1 MELTEDEHQR
11 NRNILTELITDAPL
25 EVVSMLTCYNY
36 DENAENIYNQLSR
49 FKKAQLQ
56 EAAIF
61 LQQPAKNYKYKDQLV
76 RAIISR
82 IDSLLLEHCPKC
94 ELKYSV
100 NKDDIPILSCI
111 NCGQGCHYDCYKD
124 IVDAIKLYPGI
135 HYQCHRCVIKTTQ
148 SLQSNFDV
156 DSQETH
162 KTPNEEQ
169 DSQEVD
175 TPLTPGQP
183 NHTPLTPKQPSQTQ
197 ELSLSASPSRLS
209 QPFEPDE
216 QRRPICQRYIRG
228 NCPHGILGQTLVN
241 GEKCFFSHPKRCM
254 RFCRNGPYSRFGCN
268 KGRDCEYMHPILC
281 KFSLK
286 YRKCTNLRCKFTHL
300 KFTQRY
306 ENEDAEF
313 PPAEYNTQENVYT
326 PQQRHTQENSSSPQ
340 RRLQYNHPE
349 TNQSSEQNHFL
360 EQLPDILYQ
369 IQQDLK
375 QLKQQQNTHP
385 PSPPVPMY
393 APAPNISPPPN
404 SRQPHQ
410 ITHPTQS
417 PPADQNN
424 KMMPQL
430 QQMPAR
436 LPAYP
441 QANNQMPTL
450 LQQNHSH
457 FPSLHL
463 PTHH

>member
-82 IDSLLLEHCPKC
+82 IDNLLLEHCPKC
-94 ELKYSV
+94 ESKYSV

-124 IVDAIKLYPGI
+124 IVDAIKSFPGI
-135 HYQCHRCVIKTTQ
+135 HYHCHRCVIKTTQ
-148 SLQSNFDV
+148 SNFDF
-156 DSQETH
+156 DSQENP

-183 NHTPLTPKQPSQTQ
+183 HHTPITPKQPSQTQ
-197 ELSLSASPSRLS
+197 GLSQLASPSQLS

-216 QRRPICQRYIRG
+216 NRRPICQRYIRG

-241 GEKCFFSHPKRCM
+241 GEKCFFNHPKRCM
-254 RFCRNGPYSRFGCN
+254 KFCRNGPYSRYGCN

-306 ENEDAEF
+306 EYEDAEF
-313 PPAEYNTQENVYT
+313 PPADYNNTQENVNA
-326 PQQRHTQENSSSPQ
+326 PQRSHPQENLSTP
-340 RRLQYNHPE
+340 RRPQYNHPQP
-349 TNQSSEQNHFL
+349 NQSPEQNHFL

-385 PSPPVPMY
+385 PPVY
-393 APAPNISPPPN
+393 APIPNISPPAN
-404 SRQPHQ
+404 SQQHQ
-410 ITHPTQS
+410 ITHPVQS
-417 PPADQNN
+417 TPADQSN
-424 KMMPQL
+424 KMVSHLP
-430 QQMPAR
+430 QMPAR

-441 QANNQMPTL
+441 QANNQTPTL
-450 LQQNHSH
+450 LQQSHSH
-457 FPSLHL
+457 FPNLHL
-463 PTHH
+463 PAHH